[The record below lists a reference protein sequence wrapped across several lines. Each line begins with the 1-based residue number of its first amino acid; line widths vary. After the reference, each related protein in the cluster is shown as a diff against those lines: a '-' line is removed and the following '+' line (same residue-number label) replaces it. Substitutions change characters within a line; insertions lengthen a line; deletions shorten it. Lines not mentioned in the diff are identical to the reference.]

1 VANERASFITSDGLL
16 EHWQGHRRLTR
27 RVIDAFPDDQLFTFT
42 LGGMRSFGAL
52 AQEILGM
59 GAPMVAGVAT
69 DKWEWSM
76 GQEPEPKAALLDQW
90 DDSTER
96 INELWKQIPPERF
109 ESTMTAFGQYTGKV
123 NDLLLYVIDNE
134 IHHRGQGFVY
144 LRALGIAPP
153 PFYERK

>member
-1 VANERASFITSDGLL
+1 MANERASFITPDGLL

-52 AQEILGM
+52 TQEILGM

-90 DDSTER
+90 DDSTSGSTSCGS
-96 INELWKQIPPERF
+96 RF
-109 ESTMTAFGQYTGKV
+109 LPSGSS
-123 NDLLLYVIDNE
+123 
-134 IHHRGQGFVY
+134 R
-144 LRALGIAPP
+144 R
-153 PFYERK
+153 